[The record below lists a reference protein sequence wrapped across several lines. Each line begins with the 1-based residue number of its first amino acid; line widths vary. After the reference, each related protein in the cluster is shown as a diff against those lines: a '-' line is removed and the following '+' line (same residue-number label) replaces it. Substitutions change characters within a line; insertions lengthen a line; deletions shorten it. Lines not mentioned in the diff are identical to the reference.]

1 MLTVRTALET
11 DLPQILAIYND
22 IIRHTTAVYDYAP
35 HTLEMRTSWYRSLRE
50 LRLPVLVAATGDRL
64 VGFGSLSPFRKWGAY
79 KYSVENSV
87 YVAAESRGRGIGG
100 MLLGPLIAAAGE
112 LQMHTIVAGID
123 AGNDASLRLHQK
135 FGFEQ
140 VAHFRQVGFKFGRWL
155 DLKFLQ
161 LLLPTPSEPRD
172 G

>member
-1 MLTVRTALET
+1 MALVRPAQET

-22 IIRHTTAVYDYAP
+22 VIAHTTAVYDYYP
-35 HTLEMRTSWYRSLRE
+35 HTLEMRAAWYRSLQE
-50 LRLPVLVAATGDRL
+50 LDLPVCVAEEQGRI
-64 VGFGSLSPFRKWGAY
+64 VGFSSLSPFRKWGAY

-87 YVAAESRGRGIGG
+87 YVASDRRGGG
-100 MLLGPLIAAAGE
+100 LGKRLLLPLIEAARRRQ
-112 LQMHTIVAGID
+112 LHTIVAGID
-123 AGNDASLRLHQK
+123 AENESSIRLHRR
-135 FGFEQ
+135 FGFEE

-161 LLLPTPSEPRD
+161 LLLETPDVPVD